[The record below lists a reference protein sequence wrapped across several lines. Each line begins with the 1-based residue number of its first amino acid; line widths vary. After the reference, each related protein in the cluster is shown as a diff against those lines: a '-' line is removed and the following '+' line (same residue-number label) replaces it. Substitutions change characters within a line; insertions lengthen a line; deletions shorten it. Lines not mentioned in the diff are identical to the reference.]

1 MILEVAILNVKSGQE
16 KQFELEFAFAGQYI
30 SAIKGYI
37 KHSLRKCLEQNNKYI
52 LLVDWENLEDHT
64 VGFRQSAEYLEWKK
78 ILHHYYEPFPTVEH
92 YETII
97 ENENKNNN

>member
-16 KQFELEFAFAGQYI
+16 KQFETDFATAGQYI
-30 SAIKGYI
+30 GSIKGYV
-37 KHSLRKCLEQNNKYI
+37 KHSLGKCLEQKNKYI

-64 VGFRQSAEYLEWKK
+64 IGFRQSSAYLKWKT

-97 ENENKNNN
+97 KNEKKSIE